1 MITSDVD
8 ADHEMTEAE
17 KRRCDSLRQRDTHR
31 SFKATNRAAVIT
43 SPDDTGTS
51 RRVAEELA
59 SAYGSISSKSYTIEG
74 TVLADDDDRFL
85 SDSENLPPT
94 YRTGSRVFEM
104 MCDRSVC
111 SPDSDR
117 RATLASWMENRSLGT
132 VADAR
137 EVPYFCLLGGETVT
151 AEGNRAL
158 DMTPGE
164 RTVLPLPPDDRL
176 AIYRDPGLTLGHPVT
191 QDGIELDMRV
201 AVPPETQTQHTLIS
215 GPTGS
220 GKSTLGISGLLDNH
234 AATEGLDVLIDPKGG
249 DAIDQYLLA
258 HSIRFGNLDDVYYFD
273 CKDFLP
279 AFSFF
284 IFSRHLMQ
292 ESLERQSSTALPIS
306 IPIFSGR

>member
-164 RTVLPLPPDDRL
+164 RTVLPLPPDGRL
-176 AIYRDPGLTLGHPVT
+176 AVYRTPGFSLGRPV
-191 QDGIELDMRV
+191 I
-201 AVPPETQTQHTLIS
+201 
-215 GPTGS
+215 
-220 GKSTLGISGLLDNH
+220 
-234 AATEGLDVLIDPKGG
+234 
-249 DAIDQYLLA
+249 
-258 HSIRFGNLDDVYYFD
+258 
-273 CKDFLP
+273 
-279 AFSFF
+279 
-284 IFSRHLMQ
+284 
-292 ESLERQSSTALPIS
+292 
-306 IPIFSGR
+306 